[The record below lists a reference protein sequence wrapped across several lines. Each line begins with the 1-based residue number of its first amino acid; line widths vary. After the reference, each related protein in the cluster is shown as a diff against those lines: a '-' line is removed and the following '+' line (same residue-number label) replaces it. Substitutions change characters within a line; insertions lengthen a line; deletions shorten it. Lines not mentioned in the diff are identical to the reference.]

1 MITVSLSIIQITHMK
16 NYFVTGTD
24 TGVGKTYFISKFTQ
38 QFMNS
43 ISINIV
49 KPIESGCELKNGN
62 LVAYDTGIYSKMIS
76 KDISKICK
84 YPLQGQFSPHRA
96 LKEINKEVTCDELKF
111 FTESQYINNGI
122 NFVEGC
128 GGFKSPIATM
138 CLNSDLAKKLDIPI
152 ILVIKNKLGCI
163 NHTLLTIEM
172 IESLKLNLK
181 LIIFNRFNK
190 EDDSHFEELN
200 DFVKNYDIYNWQ
212 GHDFHPE
219 ILKKL

>member
-62 LVAYDTGIYSKMIS
+62 LVAYDTGIYSEIIS

-96 LKEINKEVTCDELKF
+96 LKEINKEVNLNFRYPFVGNFLNPLERYNKF
-111 FTESQYINNGI
+111 IFSVNSISSHSLWTLS
-122 NFVEGC
+122 
-128 GGFKSPIATM
+128 KST
-138 CLNSDLAKKLDIPI
+138 
-152 ILVIKNKLGCI
+152 
-163 NHTLLTIEM
+163 
-172 IESLKLNLK
+172 LKLFSENFFDSPNVASLTPTGLRKGEKTAILLINLNP
-181 LIIFNRFNK
+181 FNNF
-190 EDDSHFEELN
+190 F
-200 DFVKNYDIYNWQ
+200 
-212 GHDFHPE
+212 
-219 ILKKL
+219 